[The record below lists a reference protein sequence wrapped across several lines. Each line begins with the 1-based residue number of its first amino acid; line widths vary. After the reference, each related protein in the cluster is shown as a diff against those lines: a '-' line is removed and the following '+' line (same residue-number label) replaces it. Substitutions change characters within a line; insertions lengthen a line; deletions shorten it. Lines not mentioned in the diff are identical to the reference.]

1 MLSIK
6 KIQDMRANKKQKGF
20 SFMEILVALIMV
32 VSLSVGAFFTYS
44 DAQQTRKMA
53 QMHNDMDAIVT
64 GLLVYE
70 ALNINSTLPANND
83 LTVLAAET
91 CLGPD
96 AEIDSVDGANHGRLV
111 TSVKAAD
118 GNFLDPW
125 GNAYVFNTANRTL
138 TCEPIDTNGGEME
151 PVVRRF

>member
-70 ALNINSTLPANND
+70 ALNINSTLPAGND
-83 LTVLAAET
+83 MTVLAAET

-96 AEIDSVDGANHGRLV
+96 ADIDSVDGANHGRLV

-118 GNFLDPW
+118 GEFLDPW
-125 GNAYVFNTANRTL
+125 GQPYEFSTSDRTL
-138 TCEPIDTNGGEME
+138 TCHPIDTNGQ
-151 PVVRRF
+151 PLDDVVRRF

>member
-6 KIQDMRANKKQKGF
+6 KIQEIRASKKRKGF

-53 QMHNDMDAIVT
+53 QMHNDMDAIIT
-64 GLLVYE
+64 GCLVYE
-70 ALNINSTLPANND
+70 ALHVTSTLPD
-83 LTVLAAET
+83 TLAT
-91 CLGPD
+91 LQTGITD
-96 AEIDSVDGANHGRLV
+96 DTMSVDGSIHENIV
-111 TSVKAAD
+111 TSVRAD
-118 GNFLDPW
+118 GTNFKTPW
-125 GNAYVFNTANRTL
+125 NGDYAYDADARTL
-138 TCEPIDTNGGEME
+138 TCIPNNTNGDPMD

>member
-6 KIQDMRANKKQKGF
+6 KIQEMRANKKRKGF
-20 SFMEILVALIMV
+20 SFMEILVALIMI

-64 GLLVYE
+64 GVLVHE
-70 ALNINSTLPANND
+70 ALAMDSQLPDD
-83 LTVLAAET
+83 LTGLVTGLTADEA
-91 CLGPD
+91 
-96 AEIDSVDGANHGRLV
+96 VDGVAHTNLV
-111 TSVKAAD
+111 LSTKPAAAT

-125 GNAYVFNTANRTL
+125 GVAYTYSATDRTL
-138 TCEPIDTNGGEME
+138 SCTPVDTNGTAMTT
-151 PVVRRF
+151 VVRHF

>member
-6 KIQDMRANKKQKGF
+6 KIQETRAQKRKGF
-20 SFMEILVALIMV
+20 SFMEILVALIMI

-64 GLLVYE
+64 GCLVYE
-70 ALNINSTLPANND
+70 ALALDSQLPDD
-83 LTVLAAET
+83 LTGLVTGLTAAQAVDGVAHANLVLSSK
-91 CLGPD
+91 PD
-96 AEIDSVDGANHGRLV
+96 AA
-111 TSVKAAD
+111 T

-125 GNAYVFNTANRTL
+125 NTAYVYDAAARTL
-138 TCEPIDTNGGEME
+138 SCTPVDTNGTAMDT
-151 PVVRRF
+151 VVRRF

>member
-6 KIQDMRANKKQKGF
+6 KIQEIRASKKQKGF
-20 SFMEILVALIMV
+20 SFMEILVALIMI

-64 GLLVYE
+64 GCLVYE
-70 ALNINSTLPANND
+70 ALSMDSQLPAD
-83 LTVLAAET
+83 LTELVTGLTKEEA
-91 CLGPD
+91 
-96 AEIDSVDGANHGRLV
+96 VDGVEHTNLVLSSKPAAAN
-111 TSVKAAD
+111 

-125 GNAYVFNTANRTL
+125 NNAYVYDQAERTL
-138 TCEPIDTNGGEME
+138 QCTPNDTNGTPMD